1 MTIVNTFGR
10 LVVLDNFQRDRTLPK
25 FKVPAKSAP
34 TGYATKY
41 QPNPSEGSDSES
53 DTDEESS
60 EDSFPPMRSTPFRSV
75 QFSNGGGVL
84 TIPAVPQKPG
94 LWAKIKRWFKPAPAY
109 EQVSV
114 QEFFRSVHDSV
125 EELKVVDHRAEG
137 YNRLLREAKANGQVA
152 LVEQL
157 LAGLASTRGE
167 AHLVALGMT
176 KVISEDT
183 LIGFE
188 RRCERG
194 LRLDWL
200 KNFTRPIPAEIQAK
214 KLAADERGVF
224 DAYVV
229 LHYDPQNKG
238 SALTQAEVEKKK
250 DPILFGLMEGR
261 RVLYYVGDWVDE
273 HCDLTLDKLA
283 DTMGAGAVGDIT

>member
-1 MTIVNTFGR
+1 M
-10 LVVLDNFQRDRTLPK
+10 VLDNFERDRTLPK
-25 FKVPAKSAP
+25 FKAKAKLAP
-34 TGYATKY
+34 TGYVTKY
-41 QPNPSEGSDSES
+41 QNPSDDSDSEGDTDEDSEGSM
-53 DTDEESS
+53 T
-60 EDSFPPMRSTPFRSV
+60 PMGVTPFRSA
-75 QFSNGGGVL
+75 QFVSNGGGFL
-84 TIPAVPQKPG
+84 TIPPVPRERG
-94 LWAKIKRWFKPAPAY
+94 LWSRIKGWFRPAPAY

-125 EELKVVDHRAEG
+125 EELTVVDHRAEG
-137 YNRLLREAKANGQVA
+137 YNRLLQEAKANGQVA

-157 LAGLASTRGE
+157 LMGLAAARNE
-167 AHLVALGMT
+167 AQLVALGMT

-188 RRCERG
+188 RKCERG

-214 KLAADERGVF
+214 KLAADEREVF